1 MRKKRNAFF
10 LSALMLLSA
19 PLSAITLDEVCKNSL
34 AQSVTTGEFKQ
45 EKSAKALKRPLISS
59 GEFIISKEGIV
70 WKTKKPFSSTMVV
83 SESAIIKISADGKKS
98 MINAEEN
105 SVFKGVSS
113 MLSSI
118 FKGDKKALEENFF
131 VSFEDKGESWSAIL
145 LPKDKTIKSS
155 VSSITMSGK
164 TAEGDF
170 STVEIEQAN
179 GDKIRYDFFEKVHK
193 EVLSDEERA
202 FFGK

>member
-10 LSALMLLSA
+10 LSALILLSA
-19 PLSAITLDEVCKNSL
+19 PLEALTLDEVCKNNLGS
-34 AQSVTTGEFKQ
+34 SVTTGEFRQ
-45 EKSAKALKRPLISS
+45 EKSAKALKRPLVSS
-59 GEFIISKEGIV
+59 GDFIISKEGIV

-83 SESAIIKISADGKKS
+83 SETSITKISADGKKS
-98 MINAEEN
+98 TIDAESNA
-105 SVFKGVSS
+105 VFRGVSE

-131 VSFEDKGESWSAIL
+131 VSFEDNGETWLAL
-145 LPKDKTIKSS
+145 LSPKDKTIKSA
-155 VSSITMSGK
+155 VSSITLSGNV
-164 TAEGDF
+164 AEGDF

>member
-10 LSALMLLSA
+10 LSALILLSA
-19 PLSAITLDEVCKNSL
+19 PLEALTLDEVCKNILGS
-34 AQSVTTGEFKQ
+34 SVTTGEFRQ

-59 GEFIISKEGIV
+59 GDFIISKEGIV
-70 WKTKKPFSSTMVV
+70 WKTKKPFSSTTVV
-83 SESAIIKISADGKKS
+83 SESSITKISADGKKS
-98 MINAEEN
+98 MIDAESN
-105 SVFKGVSS
+105 TVFMSVSA

-131 VSFEDKGESWSAIL
+131 VSFEDNGETWLAL
-145 LPKDKTIKSS
+145 LSPKDKTIKSA
-155 VSSITMSGK
+155 VSSITLSGNA
-164 TAEGDF
+164 AEGDF
-170 STVEIEQAN
+170 SSVEIEQAN